1 MINNLDNLKHD
12 IPAGMV
18 VFLVALPLCL
28 GVALASGAPLFSGI
42 VAGII
47 GGTIVSILSG
57 SQLSV
62 SGPAAGLT
70 AITFSAIQELGQFET
85 FLLAGLCAGGI
96 QVILGYLGAGSVGS
110 FIPNSVI
117 RGMLVSIGLI
127 LIIKQIPHAVGYGA
141 DLIVDETYAPESPL
155 SLLHEIEGA
164 LRYIS
169 WGAMTVCLGA
179 MGIVLAWDCLGKRG
193 YPLATF
199 IPGPL
204 LAVVWGLVFQAF
216 ASGTILDIP
225 DQHFVTL
232 PEHESLAHLMGS
244 LLHPDFSQWANPKVY
259 ETALTIAIVASIETL
274 LSLEAVDRL
283 DPFRRQT
290 PANRELKAQ
299 GIGNMISALLGGLP
313 ITSVIVRSSANV
325 NSGGK
330 TKLAS
335 FTHGVLLLL
344 SVLFFA
350 DLMNSIPLAT
360 LAAILLLTGFK
371 LAKPAIFVDMYR
383 RGRYQFIPF
392 IITIIAILA
401 DDLLKGIMIG
411 TVIGLIFVIRS
422 NFYSAIALIQ
432 KDTNYLI
439 RFRKDVTFLNKQRF
453 RDILNAVEPNSCVV
467 IDGSVARFIDRD
479 ILDCIIDFHEGTV
492 ARGLSVEL
500 RNVLGYSG
508 NLDDGFRQMI
518 EKAEVY

>member
-1 MINNLDNLKHD
+1 MTNRMDNLKHD
-12 IPAGMV
+12 IPAGVV

-42 VAGII
+42 VAGIV
-47 GGTIVSILSG
+47 GGLIVSILSG

-70 AITFSAIQELGQFET
+70 AITFSAVQELGQFEA
-85 FLLAGLCAGGI
+85 FLLAGLLAGGI
-96 QVILGYLGAGSVGS
+96 QLVFGYLGAGSIGS
-110 FIPNSVI
+110 FIPNAVI

-141 DLIVDETYAPESPL
+141 DLIVDETYSPESPL
-155 SLLHEIEGA
+155 SLLHEIERA

-169 WGAMTVCLGA
+169 WGATTVCLGA
-179 MGIVLAWDCLGKRG
+179 LGIMLIWDYLGKRG
-193 YPLATF
+193 FTPATI

-204 LAVVWGLVFQAF
+204 LAVVWGLIFQA
-216 ASGTILDIP
+216 STTGTLFEIA

-232 PEHESLAHLMGS
+232 PEHENLSHLFGS
-244 LLHPDFSQWANPKVY
+244 LLQPDFSQWKNPKVY
-259 ETALTIAIVASIETL
+259 EAALTIAIVASIETL

-283 DPFRRQT
+283 DPLRRQA

-299 GIGNMISALLGGLP
+299 GVGNMISALLGGLP

-325 NSGGK
+325 NAGGK

-335 FTHGVLLLL
+335 FTHGVLLLC
-344 SVLFFA
+344 SVLLFA

-360 LAAILLLTGFK
+360 LAAILLMTGFK
-371 LAKPAIFVDMYR
+371 LAKPTAFLEMYR
-383 RGRYQFIPF
+383 RGRNQFIPF
-392 IITIIAILA
+392 AITIIAIMI

-422 NFYSAIALIQ
+422 NFHSAISLVR
-432 KDTNYLI
+432 KESNYLI
-439 RFRKDVTFLNKQRF
+439 RFRKDVTFLNKHRF
-453 RDILNAVEPNSCVV
+453 REILDAVEPNSCVL
-467 IDGSVARFIDRD
+467 IDGSLARFIDRD
-479 ILDCIIDFHEGTV
+479 ILDCIIDFHEGME
-492 ARGLSVEL
+492 AKGLSVRL

-508 NLDDGFRQMI
+508 ELVDGFI
-518 EKAEVY
+518 KTAEKAKEE

>member
-1 MINNLDNLKHD
+1 MLDSMDSLRHD
-12 IPAGMV
+12 LPAGVV

-42 VAGII
+42 IAGIV
-47 GGTIVSILSG
+47 GGVIVSILSG

-85 FLLAGLCAGGI
+85 FLLAGLFAGVI
-96 QVILGYLGAGSVGS
+96 QLVLGHLGAGSIS
-110 FIPNSVI
+110 AFIPNAVI

-141 DLIVDETYAPESPL
+141 DLIVDETYSPESPSTL
-155 SLLHEIEGA
+155 MHEIEGA
-164 LRYIS
+164 IRYIS
-169 WGAMTVCLGA
+169 WGATTVCLGA
-179 MGIVLAWDCLGKRG
+179 IGVVLIWNHLGKRG
-193 YPLATF
+193 LTLATF

-204 LAVVWGLVFQAF
+204 LAVVWGLFFQA
-216 ASGTILDIP
+216 ATIGTPFEIAN
-225 DQHFVTL
+225 QHFVTL
-232 PEHESLAHLMGS
+232 PEHESLSHLFES
-244 LLHPDFSQWANPKVY
+244 LLQPDFSQWTNPKVY
-259 ETALTIAIVASIETL
+259 EAALTIAIVASIETL

-283 DPFRRQT
+283 DPLRRQA

-325 NSGGK
+325 NAGGK
-330 TKLAS
+330 TKIAS
-335 FTHGVLLLL
+335 VTHGVLLLL

-350 DLMNSIPLAT
+350 DIMNSIPLAT

-371 LAKPAIFVDMYR
+371 LAKPAIFVEMYR
-383 RGRYQFIPF
+383 RGTNQFIPF
-392 IITIIAILA
+392 IMTIIAILV

-422 NFYSAIALIQ
+422 NFHSAITFIQ
-432 KDTNYLI
+432 RESNYLI
-439 RFRKDVTFLNKQRF
+439 RFKKDVTFLNKQRF
-453 RDILNAVEPNSCVV
+453 RAILDAVEPNSHVL
-467 IDGSVARFIDRD
+467 IDGSLARFIDRD
-479 ILDCIIDFHEGTV
+479 ILDCIVDFHEGIE
-492 ARGLSVEL
+492 AKGLSVTL

-508 NLDDGFRQMI
+508 ELVDGFIQI
-518 EKAEVY
+518 AEKTKEA

>member
-1 MINNLDNLKHD
+1 
-12 IPAGMV
+12 
-18 VFLVALPLCL
+18 
-28 GVALASGAPLFSGI
+28 
-42 VAGII
+42 
-47 GGTIVSILSG
+47 
-57 SQLSV
+57 
-62 SGPAAGLT
+62 
-70 AITFSAIQELGQFET
+70 
-85 FLLAGLCAGGI
+85 
-96 QVILGYLGAGSVGS
+96 
-110 FIPNSVI
+110 
-117 RGMLVSIGLI
+117 
-127 LIIKQIPHAVGYGA
+127 
-141 DLIVDETYAPESPL
+141 
-155 SLLHEIEGA
+155 
-164 LRYIS
+164 
-169 WGAMTVCLGA
+169 
-179 MGIVLAWDCLGKRG
+179 
-193 YPLATF
+193 
-199 IPGPL
+199 
-204 LAVVWGLVFQAF
+204 
-216 ASGTILDIP
+216 
-225 DQHFVTL
+225 
-232 PEHESLAHLMGS
+232 MGS

-259 ETALTIAIVASIETL
+259 EAALTIAIVASIETL

-313 ITSVIVRSSANV
+313 ITSVIVKSSANV

-335 FTHGVLLLL
+335 FTHGVLVLL
-344 SVLFFA
+344 SVPFFA

-453 RDILNAVEPNSCVV
+453 RAILNAVEPNSCVV

>member
-1 MINNLDNLKHD
+1 
-12 IPAGMV
+12 
-18 VFLVALPLCL
+18 
-28 GVALASGAPLFSGI
+28 
-42 VAGII
+42 
-47 GGTIVSILSG
+47 
-57 SQLSV
+57 
-62 SGPAAGLT
+62 
-70 AITFSAIQELGQFET
+70 
-85 FLLAGLCAGGI
+85 
-96 QVILGYLGAGSVGS
+96 
-110 FIPNSVI
+110 
-117 RGMLVSIGLI
+117 
-127 LIIKQIPHAVGYGA
+127 
-141 DLIVDETYAPESPL
+141 
-155 SLLHEIEGA
+155 
-164 LRYIS
+164 
-169 WGAMTVCLGA
+169 MTVCLGA

-259 ETALTIAIVASIETL
+259 EAALTIAIVASIETL

-325 NSGGK
+325 HSGGK

-453 RDILNAVEPNSCVV
+453 RAILNAVEPNSCVV